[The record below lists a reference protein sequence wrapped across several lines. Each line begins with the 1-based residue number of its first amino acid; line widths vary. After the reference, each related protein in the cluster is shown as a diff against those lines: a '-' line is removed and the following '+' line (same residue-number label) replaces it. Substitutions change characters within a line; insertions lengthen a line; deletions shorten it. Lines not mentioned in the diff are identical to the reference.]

1 MAGGNAIIAA
11 VMILVAAAVGLT
23 PPTVA
28 LLLMTAELIGLFIG
42 SFTPSTATILE
53 LGGSPHPQCFIHA
66 GLPMSLVTFLAGCF
80 MSNKIQQWTVGK
92 IKYDNDVIDKNTTD
106 VSDDK
111 RRKRSALVFFLTVV
125 VMAFIDVIVKAG
137 FSFAIF
143 VMLTV
148 VTLTGLSGGL
158 APIAILDAMYKGCV
172 RLVRMFLHYWLYN
185 PVLVLVDK
193 FGAYQA
199 FLDDVTPYL
208 QGFSATKL
216 CFFIFLFNII
226 GHVPRAA
233 VAQMTFTKKLRAYSF
248 NTGRYT

>member
-1 MAGGNAIIAA
+1 MLTAGVGEVATRTGSAKQLVNFIVNKIGLSSQKRAKLGIVISSIVICGSIGTMAGGNAIIAA

-28 LLLMTAELIGLFIG
+28 LLLMTAESIGLFIG

-137 FSFAIF
+137 FNFAIF

-158 APIAILDAMYKGCV
+158 APIAILDAMYKG
-172 RLVRMFLHYWLYN
+172 
-185 PVLVLVDK
+185 
-193 FGAYQA
+193 
-199 FLDDVTPYL
+199 
-208 QGFSATKL
+208 
-216 CFFIFLFNII
+216 
-226 GHVPRAA
+226 
-233 VAQMTFTKKLRAYSF
+233 
-248 NTGRYT
+248 